1 MADEDDWSGSDLEED
16 DEDEDLA
23 GLTTNQKRLLYLIS
37 LHSHPAQSVDD
48 EERWVRDV
56 PLMVLIYEGIV
67 MQVFDFDYAPASKF
81 VNGKRIYFNT
91 SQEGRSDVDFL
102 REEELVNGLKM
113 TSAYF
118 LPVTAYQVSEKGLK
132 LLGKVRKADKEAVHD
147 LAYAPQSRDL
157 LRPTWHITEH
167 DDEEEEEKPPHHEDE
182 VKNSGEFYLEVAA
195 DAATQFEP
203 RLSSVT
209 DTEDVSYVSSA
220 YVPQCLRDGG
230 RPTMSNAHRA
240 HECGS
245 ADSGLRDDLDEVITL
260 NSVSIIVSEYVPCGS
275 NQIVTLNANLGSM
288 DRVQGGLF
296 SDIVDSAE
304 GDANFSV
311 PVGLTSVNILDFHP
325 TRHVNIEAEIHE
337 PVTDGVV
344 QVETF
349 GISVS
354 HMGTMFYGMQIE
366 AVMNRIKDNIS
377 IDHLARLL
385 VDVHKD
391 SSGIVDSITAAHQN
405 DLMDVVFVGDRH
417 NRPKF
422 NLIIANEITPH
433 LTAEEYMDKG
443 EYENELK
450 QVIGDT
456 RSAFDISE
464 HDTLIFG
471 EDGILVAGPNSRHH
485 EPLLC
490 SFMALSGMEV
500 FVRSVFRRIFILL
513 HDMDQL
519 EKSIRTAARDPDT
532 VDGNA
537 QAMERLTEHLILM
550 DEVVTSLE
558 EGFESVIVPS
568 EPPEQAGRSLYERL
582 AIPALKS
589 DVALRINDLK
599 KTVANAKYKIALVE
613 KMYRRVVEANRERTQ
628 IGLME
633 QTKVLANIEK
643 VNEQSRRA
651 VEVTQI
657 MLAGLLAFAVCD
669 RLTGEWS
676 VLGMMTNLEERN
688 EDNQLVGDTT
698 IGQWPIEMKNYL
710 FDYPGVWFAINM
722 GVWLLLGIGITV
734 LLKMSAYRFNG
745 KMYLKWRINRT
756 FNVKK
761 FKLYLTR
768 KRQGS
773 KCKIVEERRIY
784 GQEWS
789 GSRQQD
795 GDLVSISWMPPK
807 MKTSWGCK
815 CTLTA
820 LFDETNEKL
829 MELSVEYPRRQ
840 TGKLRFNG
848 TELKIRLEAELKTAG
863 VFEVAAHA
871 DYASKSAIKMASI
884 H

>member
-1 MADEDDWSGSDLEED
+1 MADDEDWSGSDLDED

-37 LHSHPAQSVDD
+37 LHSHPAQSMDD
-48 EERWVRDV
+48 EERWVRDI
-56 PLMVLIYEGIV
+56 PMMVLIYEGIV

-91 SQEGRSDVDFL
+91 SQEGRSDIDFL

-113 TSAYF
+113 TSAYL

-157 LRPTWHITEH
+157 LRPTWHVSEH
-167 DDEEEEEKPPHHEDE
+167 EEEEEEWEGNKLHGKEE
-182 VKNSGEFYLEVAA
+182 AKNIGEFYLEVAA

-275 NQIVTLNANLGSM
+275 NQIVALNANLGSM
-288 DRVQGGLF
+288 DRVQGGLY
-296 SDIVDSAE
+296 SDIIDSKE

-337 PVTDGVV
+337 PVSDGVV

-405 DLMDVVFVGDRH
+405 ELMDVVFVGDRH

-464 HDTLIFG
+464 HDTLVFG

-500 FVRSVFRRIFILL
+500 FVRSVFRRSFIMLR
-513 HDMDQL
+513 DMENLDH
-519 EKSIRTAARDPDT
+519 SIRTSARDPDT
-532 VDGNA
+532 ANA
-537 QAMERLTEHLILM
+537 NAEAMERLTNHLILLN
-550 DEVVTSLE
+550 EVVESLM
-558 EGFESVIVPS
+558 EGFESIIVPS

-589 DVALRINDLK
+589 DVALRINDLRK
-599 KTVANAKYKIALVE
+599 IVASAQQKIALLE
-613 KMYRRVVEANRERTQ
+613 KMYDR
-628 IGLME
+628 
-633 QTKVLANIEK
+633 VLANAREQTQVDLVTHTQTLARIEK
-643 VNEQSRRA
+643 VNERSRRA
-651 VEVTQI
+651 VEVTQVL
-657 MLAGLLAFAVCD
+657 LAGLLAFAICD
-669 RLTGEWS
+669 RVTGDWS
-676 VLGMMTNLEERN
+676 VMEMQGASATEKGTDMWW
-688 EDNQLVGDTT
+688 TT
-698 IGQWPIEMKNYL
+698 DMKYYL
-710 FDYPGVWFAINM
+710 MEQAPGAWFVINM
-722 GVWLLLGIGITV
+722 LVWVVIATAV
-734 LLKMSAYRFNG
+734 VVSLKIVAYRFNG
-745 KMYLKWRINRT
+745 KMYLRWRINRA
-756 FNVKK
+756 FSVKK

-768 KRQGS
+768 KRKGS
-773 KCKIVEERRIY
+773 KCKIVEERRLY
-784 GQEWS
+784 SREWT
-789 GSRQQD
+789 GARQQD

-815 CTLTA
+815 CTITA
-820 LFDETNEKL
+820 IFDETHERL
-829 MELSVEYPRRQ
+829 IEISVEYPRRQ

-863 VFEVAAHA
+863 VFALAETVDNGSKAATKLANVH
-871 DYASKSAIKMASI
+871 
-884 H
+884 

>member
-23 GLTTNQKRLLYLIS
+23 GLTTNQKRLLYLVS
-37 LHSHPAQSVDD
+37 LHSHPAQSIDD

-113 TSAYF
+113 SSAYF

-157 LRPTWHITEH
+157 LKPTWHVKDATEL
-167 DDEEEEEKPPHHEDE
+167 EEEEEFEGLLPGEKP
-182 VKNSGEFYLEVAA
+182 KNLGEFYLEVAA

-209 DTEDVSYVSSA
+209 ETEDVSYVSSA

-240 HECGS
+240 HECGT

-260 NSVSIIVSEYVPCGS
+260 NSVSIIVSEYVPCGT

-296 SDIVDSAE
+296 SDIIDSAE
-304 GDANFSV
+304 GDSNFSV

-325 TRHVNIEAEIHE
+325 TRHVNIEAEIHA

-391 SSGIVDSITAAHQN
+391 SSEIVDSITSRHQN
-405 DLMDVVFVGDRH
+405 DLMDVIFVGDRE

-464 HDTLIFG
+464 HDTLVFG

-500 FVRSVFRRIFILL
+500 FVRSVFRRLFIMLY
-513 HDMDQL
+513 DMQNVD
-519 EKSIRTAARDPDT
+519 ESIRTSARDPDT
-532 VDGNA
+532 FDANA
-537 QAMERLTEHLILM
+537 QALQRLSDHLNM
-550 DEVVTSLE
+550 CDEVIASLN
-558 EGFESVIVPS
+558 EGFASVVVPS

-582 AIPALKS
+582 SIPALKS
-589 DVALRINDLK
+589 DVALRIKDLT
-599 KTVANAKYKIALVE
+599 KTSANAKTKLAMLNMMYDRTVALAREQTQIALVDHT
-613 KMYRRVVEANRERTQ
+613 RTL
-628 IGLME
+628 GRL
-633 QTKVLANIEK
+633 EK

-651 VEVTQI
+651 IEVTQVL
-657 MLAGLLAFAVCD
+657 LAGLLAFSLCD
-669 RLTGEWS
+669 RVTGDWS
-676 VLGMMTNLEERN
+676 VMEMQGTDASEKRKDMWWTA
-688 EDNQLVGDTT
+688 D
-698 IGQWPIEMKNYL
+698 MKNYL
-710 FDYPGVWFAINM
+710 MEQVPGAWLAVNLLVWIVIAVSVVM
-722 GVWLLLGIGITV
+722 A
-734 LLKMSAYRFNG
+734 LKIVAYKFNG
-745 KMYLKWRINRT
+745 KMYLRWRINRT

-773 KCKIVEERRIY
+773 KCKVVDERRVY
-784 GQEWS
+784 GNEWS
-789 GSRQQD
+789 GTRKQD
-795 GDLVSISWMPPK
+795 GDLVQISWMPPN
-807 MKTSWGCK
+807 MKQSWGCK
-815 CTLTA
+815 CTITA
-820 LFDETNEKL
+820 IFDETNEKL

-863 VFEVAAHA
+863 VFEVAANV
-871 DYASKSAIKMASI
+871 DYASKSTQKIAKC